1 MVLTTT
7 GLLCRVDRMR
17 SHETTSLLFYTEPNN
32 LCCFCDKTIFLA
44 LEKEIRP
51 KAFFMN
57 CKFGFCIKANR
68 RLGFG
73 GEGHQPQVRSVW
85 GRRPCKFILVS
96 RWHWPKRCW
105 QLRPCWHVSFSKC
118 GFALI
123 GLPFLCVEAHAQAE
137 GIDGERE
144 DNCRTL
150 LCRDR
155 IERLKNQMS
164 INNLLRR
171 GNTMEQSQMQLKTG
185 SQNCEH
191 ERTDQEHN
199 WGHGVRWWYG

>member
-1 MVLTTT
+1 M
-7 GLLCRVDRMR
+7 
-17 SHETTSLLFYTEPNN
+17 
-32 LCCFCDKTIFLA
+32 
-44 LEKEIRP
+44 
-51 KAFFMN
+51 
-57 CKFGFCIKANR
+57 
-68 RLGFG
+68 
-73 GEGHQPQVRSVW
+73 
-85 GRRPCKFILVS
+85 
-96 RWHWPKRCW
+96 
-105 QLRPCWHVSFSKC
+105 RPCWHVSFSRC

-171 GNTMEQSQMQLKTG
+171 GNTMEQSQMQLKSRPDHKIVSMREQTRTTIEAMECDG
-185 SQNCEH
+185 DMDKQLD
-191 ERTDQEHN
+191 ERYITNIEESGF
-199 WGHGVRWWYG
+199 WI